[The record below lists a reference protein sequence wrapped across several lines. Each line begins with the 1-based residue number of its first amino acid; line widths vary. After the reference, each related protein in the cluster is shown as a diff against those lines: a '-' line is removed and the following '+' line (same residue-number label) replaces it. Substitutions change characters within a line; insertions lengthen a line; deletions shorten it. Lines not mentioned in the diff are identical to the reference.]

1 MPWIIFK
8 YAITAG
14 LVVLI
19 SEVAKRSDKLGGLIA
34 ALPLVTVL
42 TLIWLFMENQ
52 STEKIANHA
61 WYTFWY
67 VVPTLPM
74 FLLFPWLLKRM
85 GFWSTMGISVIV
97 TLVSFYLFAK
107 LVKTYGIELL

>member
-1 MPWIIFK
+1 MSWIIFK

-19 SEVAKRSDKLGGLIA
+19 SEVAKRSDQLGALIA
-34 ALPLVTVL
+34 TLPMVTVL
-42 TLIWLFMENQ
+42 TLIWLNVEQQ

-74 FLLFPWLLKRM
+74 FLVFPWLLKRF
-85 GFWSTMGISVIV
+85 GFWSTMAISILV
-97 TLVSFYLFAK
+97 TLISFYLFAK
-107 LVKTYGIELL
+107 LVKIWAIDLL

>member
-19 SEVAKRSDKLGGLIA
+19 SEIAKRSDKLGGLIA

-107 LVKTYGIELL
+107 LVKTYGIELI

>member
-1 MPWIIFK
+1 MSWIIFK

-19 SEVAKRSDKLGGLIA
+19 SEVAKRSDQLGALIA

-42 TLIWLFMENQ
+42 TLIWLNLEQ
-52 STEKIANHA
+52 QPTDKIANHA

-67 VVPTLPM
+67 VLPTLPM
-74 FLLFPWLLKRM
+74 FLVFPWLLKRFEFWFSL
-85 GFWSTMGISVIV
+85 GFSVLV
-97 TLVSFYLFAK
+97 TILSFYLFAR
-107 LVKTYGIELL
+107 LVKIWGVNLI

>member
-8 YAITAG
+8 YMITAG

-19 SEVAKRSDKLGGLIA
+19 SEAAKRSDKLGGLIA

-42 TLIWLFMENQ
+42 TLIWLFMEKQ

-67 VVPTLPM
+67 VTPTLPM
-74 FLLFPWLLKRM
+74 FLIFPWLLKRM
-85 GFWSTMGISVIV
+85 SFWSTMGISVIV

-107 LVKTYGIELL
+107 LAKVWGIELM